1 MFTSDDGPVQTSYDT
16 PVIDLT
22 EAEPEVVEAPLE
34 ADIEDA
40 EDTVIDL
47 GDSASDSLSQGGT
60 RGAAGCGHVA
70 SDTCEV
76 LPRRVPEL
84 GIDALTGTLLLPRAK
99 SDRLA
104 ETSSAVSQGFRY
116 FFSKLL
122 ESAPTIMSAEV

>member
-1 MFTSDDGPVQTSYDT
+1 MPDAVFTSDDGPVQTSYDT

-22 EAEPEVVEAPLE
+22 EAGPEVVEAPLE

-84 GIDALTGTLLLPRAK
+84 GIDALEPCFYHGQKVTDMQRPVQLSVRV
-99 SDRLA
+99 SDIFGQN
-104 ETSSAVSQGFRY
+104 S
-116 FFSKLL
+116 
-122 ESAPTIMSAEV
+122 